1 MNGIVTNLYQE
12 KRTPVTCCWKTEEI
26 LKLQKCHHF
35 KLHCA
40 ISLFP
45 KTFNQCRKN
54 LTGEAAKNHSQWRKN
69 WLWIVMFWQVA
80 VFAETYSL
88 YMWLIFKVLW
98 INQNWNLIPFTRNG
112 STEIR
117 IFLLTWF
124 WCFKYF
130 LLIVIVL
137 GVLWQRRLRII
148 LPSSRSMFSTSVSV
162 NLLAIFHLVLFTFLR

>member
-35 KLHCA
+35 KRHCA

-88 YMWLIFKVLW
+88 YMWLIFKALW

-117 IFLLTWF
+117 MFLLTWF